1 MYNILQYLSS
11 FKLHNWGHTNV
22 LTCSDIKAD
31 KKNMALAMPPA
42 ILRVSD
48 TNHSPSNI
56 QGTGVIP
63 IPKKNI

>member
-1 MYNILQYLSS
+1 MLQHLSY
-11 FKLHNWGHTNV
+11 FKLYNRGHTSV
-22 LTCSDIKAD
+22 LTWSDIKAD

-42 ILRVSD
+42 MLRVSD